1 MGLVFQDLLGYNTCD
16 NLRVHHSKYNKTLVM
31 NNKDFPAWHN
41 GKFCQ
46 VGDLSIGA
54 QDFGLLRSYG
64 VYDVI
69 SVKNNRAMLAEQ
81 HIDRFLQGC
90 KYYYLKVEYTN
101 EQLIDIIKQI
111 NSQVAEDIHV
121 WVMITRGEPLSNDM
135 RDILKTTPQLMMIS
149 SPYTSVSPNRAMRLC
164 IARKVCRIPD
174 SSINQSYK
182 NFARQ
187 DFTIAQ
193 IESTMRGFDNPVLL
207 DHNGMLTEGPQ
218 FSVAVIKDNCVLS
231 PAQNRLPGITMK
243 LVQTLCEE
251 NGIKFQYCDINEE
264 LLNSAEDAFVTTT
277 AGGVMPIASIDRKQF
292 AETELQQQINR
303 LYQQAWTQD
312 KYSTNLLC
320 S

>member
-1 MGLVFQDLLGYNTCD
+1 
-16 NLRVHHSKYNKTLVM
+16 M
-31 NNKDFPAWHN
+31 NNNNFPAWHN

-46 VGDLSIGA
+46 VGDLSIGV

-69 SVKNNRAMLAEQ
+69 SIKHNRALLADQ
-81 HIDRFLQGC
+81 HIARFLQGC

-101 EQLIDIIKQI
+101 DQLIEIVKQI
-111 NSQVAEDIHV
+111 NSQVTEDIHV
-121 WVMITRGEPLSNDM
+121 WVIATRGEPSSYDI
-135 RDILKTTPQLMMIS
+135 RDIIKTKPQLMIVS
-149 SPYTSVSPNRAMRLC
+149 GPYTSVSPDRAMKLC

-174 SSINQSYK
+174 TSINQAYK

-207 DHNGMLTEGPQ
+207 DHDGMLTEGPQ
-218 FSVAVIKDNCVLS
+218 FSVAIIKDGCVLS

-243 LVQTLCEE
+243 LVDTLCQEH
-251 NGIKFQYCDINEE
+251 GIKFEYCNISEE
-264 LLNSAEDAFVTTT
+264 LLNTADDAFATTT
-277 AGGVMPIASIDRKQF
+277 AGGVIPIASIDHKQF
-292 AETELQQQINR
+292 AETELQQQIKS

-312 KYSTNLLC
+312 KYSINLL
-320 S
+320 